1 MESVVWALIVVGA
14 TFALTGLYLYR
25 RGPVVLGSDFY
36 RLPFSVVY
44 LVALF
49 HPFLFGHAP
58 ADAET
63 VPPRFVLFFLW
74 VLILLLWDLMFGD
87 LHVANVDRYG
97 AYDAVTESLR
107 ASKMEFS
114 FEPSGEG
121 SVRVGTFVVPVLE
134 ATIRVTYIAP
144 LRYAVLRFHQ
154 HGVMGFDRGMAMRIR
169 KAVSVKPSGGQTSFA
184 AIWVLLGAIMVLL
197 ALGFA
202 VG

>member
-1 MESVVWALIVVGA
+1 MESGVWALIVIGA

-25 RGPVVLGSDFY
+25 PGPVVLRSDFY
-36 RLPFSVVY
+36 RLPFSVIY

-58 ADAET
+58 ADAGT
-63 VPPRFVLFFLW
+63 VPPRFVLFFIW
-74 VLILLLWDLMFGD
+74 VLIQLVWDLMFGD
-87 LHVANVDRYG
+87 LHVVNVDRYG

-107 ASKMEFS
+107 AAKIQSS

-121 SVRVGTFVVPVLE
+121 LVRVGRFEVPVLE

-154 HGVMGFDRGMAMRIR
+154 HGVWGFDRGMAMRIR
-169 KAVSVKPSGGQTSFA
+169 KAVSEKPSGGQTSFA
-184 AIWVLLGAIMVLL
+184 AVWVFLGAIMVLL
-197 ALGFA
+197 AFGLAAG
-202 VG
+202 